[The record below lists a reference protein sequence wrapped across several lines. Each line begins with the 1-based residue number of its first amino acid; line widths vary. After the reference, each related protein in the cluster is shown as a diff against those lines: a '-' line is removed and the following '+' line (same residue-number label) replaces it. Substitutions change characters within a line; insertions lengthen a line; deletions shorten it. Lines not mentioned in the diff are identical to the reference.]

1 MNYYYFNNIIYNFV
15 DSSVDKVGKT
25 KLVAQQIPLLLYGGE
40 VLLATTGGTL
50 TQLTLSTHDGFTQT
64 LTNQEVA
71 DINLT
76 KQLMLHR

>member
-1 MNYYYFNNIIYNFV
+1 M
-15 DSSVDKVGKT
+15 S
-25 KLVAQQIPLLLYGGE
+25 QQIPLLLYGGE
-40 VLLATTGGTL
+40 VLLATSGGQL

-64 LTNQEVA
+64 VVNKEGA